1 MLCRMRRPAAVFLL
15 FVAGAAP
22 AQFRESIDVV
32 RIAVDL
38 RVTDSR
44 GNAIRD
50 LTPADFDVRI
60 AGKRAEVETL
70 EWVDDVEDRQSCLSC
85 ETDPGQAGLPV
96 LHGRLFIFFVQT
108 DFARNAIRIGGQLNF
123 LRYAEK
129 MIEDFATEDRVA
141 VMQFDSHLKLRLDFT
156 GEKEQVLS
164 ALRDTIL
171 INHPPRPPVVP
182 EPSLASRFDFEDA
195 RRATDSETGL
205 LVLGNALR
213 SIPGPKT
220 ILLMGWGLG
229 RLSNGVVRMT
239 AKYTL
244 ARQALDAART
254 AIFAIDVPEADYHSL
269 EVGLQQAAEDTGGLY
284 VKTFR
289 FPQIAVDLMQ
299 RTLEGH
305 YEMTLRR
312 PDQLGPGTHAPRVS
326 VKSRGAGVLAPSTDM
341 ERH

>member
-1 MLCRMRRPAAVFLL
+1 MRRLAAAFLL
-15 FVAGAAP
+15 LAAGAAQ
-22 AQFRESIDVV
+22 AQFRESITVV
-32 RIAVDL
+32 RIVVDL

-50 LTPADFDVRI
+50 LTPADFDIRI
-60 AGKRAEVETL
+60 AGKRAEVDTI
-70 EWVDDVEDRQSCLSC
+70 EWIDDVGGRASRPPLLDDSTTPASSSS
-85 ETDPGQAGLPV
+85 PP
-96 LHGRLFIFFVQT
+96 GRLFIFFVQT
-108 DFARNAIRIGGQLNF
+108 DFARNAIRIGGHLNF

-129 MIEDFATEDRVA
+129 MIEDFAPEDRVA
-141 VMQFDSHLKLRLDFT
+141 VLQFDSHLKLRLDFT
-156 GEKEQVLS
+156 SEKEHVLS

-171 INHPPRPPVVP
+171 INHPNRPPIVP
-182 EPSLASRFDFEDA
+182 EPSLASRFDFDDA

-289 FPQIAVDLMQ
+289 FPQIAVDRMQ

-305 YEMTLRR
+305 YEVTLRR
-312 PDQLGPGTHAPRVS
+312 PEGLVPGTHALRVR
-326 VKSRGAGVLAPSTDM
+326 VKRRGAVVLAPSTYMD
-341 ERH
+341 RH

>member
-1 MLCRMRRPAAVFLL
+1 MLCRMRRLAAAFLL
-15 FVAGAAP
+15 LLAGAAQ

-60 AGKRAEVETL
+60 AGKRTEVETL

-85 ETDPGQAGLPV
+85 EPGQAGLPV
-96 LHGRLFIFFVQT
+96 PHGRLLIFFVQT

-129 MIEDFATEDRVA
+129 MIEDFAPRDRVA

-156 GEKEQVLS
+156 DEKEQVLA

-254 AIFAIDVPEADYHSL
+254 TIFAIDVPEADSHSL

-289 FPQIAVDLMQ
+289 FPQIAVDRMQ

-305 YEMTLRR
+305 YEITLRR
-312 PDQLGPGTHAPRVS
+312 PADLVPGTHALRVH
-326 VKSRGAGVLAPSTDM
+326 VKRRGAVVLAPTTYMD
-341 ERH
+341 RH

>member
-32 RIAVDL
+32 RIAVDF

-44 GNAIRD
+44 SNAIRD

-60 AGKRAEVETL
+60 AGKRAEVETV
-70 EWVDDVEDRQSCLSC
+70 EWVDDVESSSRRVDESTSTTPLDDSATRSLDDS
-85 ETDPGQAGLPV
+85 PP
-96 LHGRLFIFFVQT
+96 GRLFIFFVQT

-129 MIEDFATEDRVA
+129 MIEDFAPQDRVA

-195 RRATDSETGL
+195 RRATDSET
-205 LVLGNALR
+205 
-213 SIPGPKT
+213 
-220 ILLMGWGLG
+220 
-229 RLSNGVVRMT
+229 
-239 AKYTL
+239 
-244 ARQALDAART
+244 
-254 AIFAIDVPEADYHSL
+254 
-269 EVGLQQAAEDTGGLY
+269 
-284 VKTFR
+284 
-289 FPQIAVDLMQ
+289 
-299 RTLEGH
+299 
-305 YEMTLRR
+305 
-312 PDQLGPGTHAPRVS
+312 
-326 VKSRGAGVLAPSTDM
+326 
-341 ERH
+341 